1 MTRTVVELTCSE
13 VVERVTDYLGR
24 HLQPE
29 ERSALEQHLLV
40 CPPCATYFGQ
50 LKTVTALAAALDEAP
65 AEPPN
70 QAELVEVFRRWRRG
84 AP

>member
-24 HLQPE
+24 HLQPA
-29 ERSALEQHLLV
+29 ERGALEQHLLV
-40 CPPCATYFGQ
+40 CPPCATYLDQ
-50 LKTVTALAAALDEAP
+50 MKTVAALAAALDEAP
-65 AEPPN
+65 AEPSDH
-70 QAELVEVFRRWRRG
+70 AAALELLRRWKRG